1 MSVEL
6 LLLISLAALFGN
18 AFFVGAEFAFVSA
31 RRSSIELAAAEGSRA
46 ARICLAAMDNVTL
59 TIATIQFG
67 VTLCSLI
74 FGAISEPVVAHLL
87 EPLLAMANLPYE
99 LLHPISFVIAL
110 VLMVSL
116 HVVIGEMVP
125 KNLSLADPTNAALKL
140 VPPLYAFVKVV
151 KPIVLVLNG
160 AARITLRGLG
170 MQPHHEINSS
180 FSRDEVAGFV
190 QESRREGLISK
201 DEEHRLTGSLDFE
214 YRTIEAII
222 VPMRKL
228 VTAEHDATAYDIEQ
242 LSLTTNFSRFPV
254 MARAN
259 GFKGYVHVK
268 DVLPLAPMD
277 KAKPLGARTVRPL
290 STVERSATLMQALT
304 EMRRIE
310 SHMLQVQYGGKTIGV
325 IMLEDVLEELVGP
338 ISQVR

>member
-1 MSVEL
+1 MSIEL

-46 ARICLAAMDNVTL
+46 ARVCLAAMDNVTL

-67 VTLCSLI
+67 VTLCSLV

-87 EPLLAMANLPYE
+87 EPLLAMVQIPHE

-110 VLMVSL
+110 ILMVSL

-140 VPPLYAFVKVV
+140 VPSLYAIVRVV

-160 AARITLRGLG
+160 AARMTLRMLG
-170 MQPHHEINSS
+170 MQPRHEINSS

-214 YRTIEAII
+214 YRTVEGII
-222 VPMRKL
+222 VPLRKL
-228 VTAEHDATAYDIEQ
+228 VAAEHTATAYDIEQ
-242 LSLTTNFSRFPV
+242 LSLTTNFSRFPIL
-254 MARAN
+254 AKAG

-268 DVLPLAPMD
+268 DVLPLNTLD
-277 KAKPLGARTVRPL
+277 KAKPLKARDIRSL
-290 STVERSATLMQALT
+290 STVDQSATLMDALT

-310 SHMLQVQYGGKTIGV
+310 SHMLQVQANGKTVGV